1 MLVVCNGAGTGGLG
15 LKLVSLC
22 TVYVLAGAVPT
33 SFSLPRADREAC
45 VSGMHA
51 RLPVQGSHQAFSRS
65 QPSVCVTGEWSRQ
78 GCFETCR
85 AQPIFLWRCC
95 PVCWCWCAERR
106 TAGIALHCI
115 ACEMNGRGVRE
126 RERASNTAGA
136 GTAHTL
142 SLSVSAHSHTPRR
155 HCLASHETV
164 PRTHPNTLQSVPYR
178 ALREACAAP
187 PPAILRRDT
196 PITRLRLVSSLAS
209 PFPIAIDN
217 LPNLLMFDRSQPNT
231 ALPIHST
238 HRRTV
243 ATKRRIE
250 N

>member
-1 MLVVCNGAGTGGLG
+1 VNGPGKAASRHAVLNQYFSGAAVLCAGAG
-15 LKLVSLC
+15 
-22 TVYVLAGAVPT
+22 AGVPRDE
-33 SFSLPRADREAC
+33 P
-45 VSGMHA
+45 
-51 RLPVQGSHQAFSRS
+51 P
-65 QPSVCVTGEWSRQ
+65 
-78 GCFETCR
+78 
-85 AQPIFLWRCC
+85 
-95 PVCWCWCAERR
+95 
-106 TAGIALHCI
+106 ALHCI

-164 PRTHPNTLQSVPYR
+164 PRTHPNTLHHAQSVPYR